1 MSMYHLQLSVVFI
14 LSIPFHQIV
23 ETWCPLLRSSSG
35 NFGTLSPESNLID
48 FSETFL
54 TPRMAGWRGPFAL
67 GHSPASAHQR
77 PQRRTCSRLV
87 FPAATSPLS
96 PLFSHHNPFYI
107 HIFPAAAAASFWKT
121 EVFGSFIGSLGPQ
134 APRYGAPGTFG
145 PRA

>member
-1 MSMYHLQLSVVFI
+1 MSMYRLQLSVVFI
-14 LSIPFHQIV
+14 LSIPLHQIV

-87 FPAATSPLS
+87 FPAATSLLS
-96 PLFSHHNPFYI
+96 PLFSHCSNQTLLQ
-107 HIFPAAAAASFWKT
+107 SR
-121 EVFGSFIGSLGPQ
+121 VQ
-134 APRYGAPGTFG
+134 
-145 PRA
+145 